1 MTLIDSR
8 PLRIIPADSD
18 QRQADRTT
26 RARRFDYAALVR
38 RTTRSPRPPVCSSE
52 AADAAQADYV
62 AGTAGGS
69 NRAAHERSSD
79 DAQPRDDAQ
88 ARDSSADTE
97 VATAD
102 EGARASAAA
111 LAAHDALLQRLPAAT
126 MPAVDALFRTQ
137 GHFLELARSLAREVA
152 AFCADPAIGEAGNW
166 EVRMALDE
174 RILPHTTLYL
184 SLSRFWLSLRFD
196 TRGIETRQLLFDHS
210 AMLEREL
217 AALLNA
223 WGTPRDIEL
232 TVW

>member
-1 MTLIDSR
+1 MTLIESR
-8 PLRIIPADSD
+8 PLRIIPSD
-18 QRQADRTT
+18 PEQRPAAGTA

-38 RTTRSPRPPVCSSE
+38 RTRLQRPPVCCDE
-52 AADAAQADYV
+52 AADAAQADCASES
-62 AGTAGGS
+62 AGAGES
-69 NRAAHERSSD
+69 PTHARHFD
-79 DAQPRDDAQ
+79 DGQ
-88 ARDSSADTE
+88 ARDSSADTG
-97 VATAD
+97 TAAAG
-102 EGARASAAA
+102 EGARASESA

-126 MPAVDALFRTQ
+126 LPAVDALFRTQ

-152 AFCADPAIGEAGNW
+152 AFCADPAISEAGNW
-166 EVRMALDE
+166 EVRIPLDE
-174 RILPHTTLYL
+174 RIFPDTTLYL

>member
-1 MTLIDSR
+1 MTLIESR
-8 PLRIIPADSD
+8 PLRIIPADTE
-18 QRQADRTT
+18 QRPAAGSART
-26 RARRFDYAALVR
+26 RRFDYAALVR
-38 RTTRSPRPPVCSSE
+38 RTRSPRPPVRSSE
-52 AADAAQADYV
+52 ATDAAQAGGV
-62 AGTAGGS
+62 AGSAGGS
-69 NRAAHERSSD
+69 TDTAHERD
-79 DAQPRDDAQ
+79 FGDGH
-88 ARDSSADTE
+88 ARDSSADAE
-97 VATAD
+97 AATAD
-102 EGARASAAA
+102 EGACASAAA

-166 EVRMALDE
+166 EVRIALDE
-174 RILPHTTLYL
+174 RILPDTTLYL

>member
-1 MTLIDSR
+1 MTLIEPR
-8 PLRIIPADSD
+8 PLRIITSDAGERPA
-18 QRQADRTT
+18 ADADAA

-38 RTTRSPRPPVCSSE
+38 RARAQRAPVSFEE
-52 AADAAQADYV
+52 AATATHADC
-62 AGTAGGS
+62 AGEESGHARNS
-69 NRAAHERSSD
+69 AHALRARDGHAH
-79 DAQPRDDAQ
+79 
-88 ARDSSADTE
+88 DSSAGPE
-97 VATAD
+97 AD
-102 EGARASAAA
+102 APDDGALASAAA
-111 LAAHDALLQRLPAAT
+111 MAAHDALLQRLPAAT

-152 AFCADPAIGEAGNW
+152 AFCADPAIGDAGNW
-166 EVRMALDE
+166 EVRIALDE
-174 RILPHTTLYL
+174 RILPDTTLYL

>member
-1 MTLIDSR
+1 MTIIEPR
-8 PLRIIPADSD
+8 PLRIIPSDADS
-18 QRQADRTT
+18 RPAADAA

-38 RTTRSPRPPVCSSE
+38 RTRSQRTPVSFDE
-52 AADAAQADYV
+52 AAGASQAECACAANGAAD
-62 AGTAGGS
+62 
-69 NRAAHERSSD
+69 D
-79 DAQPRDDAQ
+79 DAHANRFGDDH
-88 ARDSSADTE
+88 ARDSSAETE
-97 VATAD
+97 AETEAHAAD
-102 EGARASAAA
+102 ESARASERAI
-111 LAAHDALLQRLPAAT
+111 AAHEALLQRLPPAT

-152 AFCADPAIGEAGNW
+152 AFCADPAIGDAGNW
-166 EVRMALDE
+166 EVRIPLDE
-174 RILPHTTLYL
+174 RILPDTTLYL

-217 AALLNA
+217 ASLLNA